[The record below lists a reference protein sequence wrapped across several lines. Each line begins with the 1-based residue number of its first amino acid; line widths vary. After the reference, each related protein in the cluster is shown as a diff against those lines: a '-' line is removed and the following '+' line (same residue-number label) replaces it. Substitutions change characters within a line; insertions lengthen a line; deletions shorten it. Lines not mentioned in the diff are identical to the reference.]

1 MEEQDLNQTPTGQKL
16 VISSKKKWLW
26 LGILV
31 AVVNPVFAG
40 LIIGAVYLSG
50 PALQKEG
57 RIVAGI
63 AILWGAALFY
73 LISKSIVAN
82 PFAL

>member
-1 MEEQDLNQTPTGQKL
+1 MEEQDLNQTPTSQKL

-40 LIIGAVYLSG
+40 LIIGAVYLSE

-57 RIVAGI
+57 RIIAGI
-63 AILWGAALFY
+63 AILWGAVLFY

>member
-1 MEEQDLNQTPTGQKL
+1 MTEQDLNQAPAEQKL

-40 LIIGAVYLSG
+40 LIIGAVYLSEKE
-50 PALQKEG
+50 LQKEG
-57 RIVAGI
+57 RLVAGI
-63 AILWGAALFY
+63 AIIWGAVLFY
-73 LISKSIVAN
+73 FINKSLTVN